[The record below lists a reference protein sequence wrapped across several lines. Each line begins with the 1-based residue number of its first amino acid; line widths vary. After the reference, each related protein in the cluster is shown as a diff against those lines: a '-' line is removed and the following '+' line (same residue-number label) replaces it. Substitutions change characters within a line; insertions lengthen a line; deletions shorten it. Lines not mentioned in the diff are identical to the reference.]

1 MSDQFKTAL
10 IRGFIGGVIFAGSAG
25 FSQLA
30 TGASF
35 RAAGIAA
42 GVAFFGYLILR
53 SGVEGY
59 IDNAAA
65 GSTPAPPS
73 AMA

>member
-1 MSDQFKTAL
+1 VSDAFKTAL
-10 IRGFIGGVIFAGSAG
+10 IRGVIGAVIFAGSAG

-59 IDNAAA
+59 IDTQAAKA
-65 GSTPAPPS
+65 PSPPS

>member
-1 MSDQFKTAL
+1 MSDAFKTAL
-10 IRGFIGGVIFAGSAG
+10 IRGAIGAVIFAGSAG

-30 TGASF
+30 TGSSYK
-35 RAAGIAA
+35 AAAIAA

-59 IDNAAA
+59 IDTQAAQ
-65 GSTPAPPS
+65 PPK
-73 AMA
+73 AA

>member
-1 MSDQFKTAL
+1 MSDAFKTAL
-10 IRGFIGGVIFAGSAG
+10 VRGLIGAVIFAGSAA

-30 TGASF
+30 TGASL

-59 IDNAAA
+59 IDTQAA
-65 GSTPAPPS
+65 SSS
-73 AMA
+73 AMP